1 MKNTYII
8 LMSAAITMS
17 TAYSQNNMSF
27 KFGLP
32 ISLAQ
37 VLLKDKR
44 IAGKGFTP
52 TISCGYFSLSAT
64 EKETVDGS
72 TETESVGA
80 HFFIPRVGLRTP
92 LKVSNVESSL
102 KRYAFADVF
111 RVFPVF
117 TGSNAKELQEDF
129 NDQNLYGLIAG
140 SGVEYFFAKDFS
152 LGGEFSMNLFVNSW
166 EDERRGYSYSNT
178 GDETGEVTIIHNTA
192 LRAGAIFTQFTL
204 NYYFK

>member
-1 MKNTYII
+1 MKIVII
-8 LMSAAITMS
+8 NMSIVLAMS

-37 VLLKDKR
+37 VLLKDKT

-72 TETESVGA
+72 TETESMGA
-80 HFFIPRVGLRTP
+80 HLFIPRVGLRTP

-166 EDERRGYSYSNT
+166 EREHDGNSWDDES
-178 GDETGEVTIIHNTA
+178 TIIHKTA

>member
-1 MKNTYII
+1 
-8 LMSAAITMS
+8 MSAAITMS
-17 TAYSQNNMSF
+17 TAYSQNNLSF

-37 VLLKDKR
+37 VLLEDKT

-52 TISCGYFSLSAT
+52 TISCGYFSLSET
-64 EKETVDGS
+64 DKETGGGS
-72 TETESVGA
+72 TETESMGV
-80 HFFIPRVGLRTP
+80 HLFIPRVGLRTP

-111 RVFPVF
+111 IVHPVF

-166 EDERRGYSYSNT
+166 EHEHDGNSWDDES
-178 GDETGEVTIIHNTA
+178 TIIHKTA

>member
-1 MKNTYII
+1 MKNAYII

-17 TAYSQNNMSF
+17 TAYSQNNLSF

-37 VLLKDKR
+37 VLLKDKT
-44 IAGKGFTP
+44 INGWNFTP
-52 TISCGYFSLSAT
+52 TISCGYFSLSET
-64 EKETVDGS
+64 DKETGGGS
-72 TETESVGA
+72 TETESMGV
-80 HFFIPRVGLRTP
+80 HLFIPRVGLRTP

-111 RVFPVF
+111 KVFPVF

-166 EDERRGYSYSNT
+166 EHEQGGNSYYNEV
-178 GDETGEVTIIHNTA
+178 ETITHKTS

>member
-1 MKNTYII
+1 MKIVII
-8 LMSAAITMS
+8 NMSIVLAMS

-37 VLLKDKR
+37 VLLKDKT
-44 IAGKGFTP
+44 INGWNFTP

-64 EKETVDGS
+64 DSYDGGDN
-72 TETESVGA
+72 ETESMGV
-80 HFFIPRVGLRTP
+80 HIFIPRVGLRTP

-117 TGSNAKELQEDF
+117 TGSSAKELQEDF
-129 NDQNLYGLIAG
+129 NDQSLYGLIAG

-166 EDERRGYSYSNT
+166 EHEHGSDSYYNEE
-178 GDETGEVTIIHNTA
+178 ETITHKTS